1 MVLGSNM
8 LCKQYMNRSK
18 RWIYLQA
25 VLTVVATVL
34 LNQSLVSGQSQSSGH
49 NHIPHPEST
58 PAIQEYAAQ
67 EQAWQDY
74 SSQDYSQG
82 HSQEYSAPIQHEYVD
97 QGFSPS
103 YGPSIQAGASAPE
116 HSKLYC
122 GVDQFSDPGCTGGP
136 SWRKQQLIPFESYGA
151 GEYIGPSRTPHVNA
165 YRLRVDDQ
173 IEFVFQITRQSFGKG
188 YQLSSG
194 DVIRITSPV
203 DERLNEAARLDG
215 ITIMPD
221 NTVSLD
227 LIGTVIAG
235 GKTVEALK
243 AELDSLYSRF
253 YDTKPNVVVSG
264 VQTGTKLRDFLDSV
278 DARAGSGGQ
287 ARQVTV
293 SPDGT
298 VRLPLVGT
306 VGVVGLT
313 LDELEREINM
323 RYGQQLQG
331 LHVTPILTR
340 RVPRFI
346 YVAGEVAQ
354 PGRFELFAPT
364 SAMQAI
370 ALAGSWNNGG
380 NTRQIVVFRRDKDW
394 RLMAIKLDLAGGLF
408 GKKPLPSDEIWLRDS
423 DIILV
428 PKRPILRL
436 ADAVELYF
444 TRSLYGIFPSEL
456 GVFDAQQIGGL

>member
-1 MVLGSNM
+1 M
-8 LCKQYMNRSK
+8 LCKQYMNRNK
-18 RWIYLQA
+18 HWIYLQA
-25 VLTVVATVL
+25 VLTVAATVL
-34 LNQSLVSGQSQSSGH
+34 LNQAIAAGQSHSSGH
-49 NHIPHPEST
+49 NHIPHPESV
-58 PAIQEYAAQ
+58 AQEYGAQ
-67 EQAWQDY
+67 EQVWQDFPQEQGF
-74 SSQDYSQG
+74 SQ
-82 HSQEYSAPIQHEYVD
+82 HSDAPIQHEYVD
-97 QGFSPS
+97 QGASES
-103 YGPSIQAGASAPE
+103 YGPSIQAGAAAPE

-122 GVDQFSDPGCTGGP
+122 GVDQFSEPGCKGSP
-136 SWRKQQLIPFESYGA
+136 SWNKQQLIPFESYGA

-173 IEFVFQITRQSFGKG
+173 IEFVFQVTRQNFGRG
-188 YQLSSG
+188 YQLSAG

-227 LIGTVIAG
+227 LIGTVVAG
-235 GKTVEALK
+235 GKTAGALK
-243 AELDSLYSRF
+243 AELDSLYARF

-264 VQTGTKLRDFLDSV
+264 VQTGTRLRDFLDSV

-340 RVPRFI
+340 RAPRFI
-346 YVAGEVAQ
+346 YVTGEVAQ

>member
-1 MVLGSNM
+1 MVLGYNM
-8 LCKQYMNRSK
+8 LCKQYMNRNK

-25 VLTVVATVL
+25 VLTVAATML
-34 LNQSLVSGQSQSSGH
+34 LNQSLASGQSHSSGH
-49 NHIPHPEST
+49 NYIPHPEST
-58 PAIQEYAAQ
+58 PMV
-67 EQAWQDY
+67 
-74 SSQDYSQG
+74 
-82 HSQEYSAPIQHEYVD
+82 QEYSVQDPTGQEYFEHSNSVPMTHEYVD
-97 QGFSPS
+97 QNMSS
-103 YGPSIQAGASAPE
+103 YAPTFQVGTPDSE
-116 HSKLYC
+116 QTKLYC
-122 GVDQFSDPGCTGGP
+122 GVDGSGEPGCTGGP

-188 YQLSSG
+188 YELSAG

-203 DERLNEAARLDG
+203 DDKLNEAARLDG

-227 LIGTVIAG
+227 LVGTVIAG

-306 VGVVGLT
+306 IGVVGLT

-323 RYGQQLQG
+323 RYGQQLRG
-331 LHVTPILTR
+331 LHVTPILTQR
-340 RVPRFI
+340 APRFI

-370 ALAGSWNNGG
+370 ALAGGWNNGG

-408 GKKPLPSDEIWLRDS
+408 GKKPLPSDEVWLRDS
-423 DIILV
+423 DIILI
-428 PKRPILRL
+428 PKRPILRI

-456 GVFDAQQIGGL
+456 GVFDAQQIGGVQ

>member
-8 LCKQYMNRSK
+8 LCKQYMNHNK
-18 RWIYLQA
+18 HWIYLQA
-25 VLTVVATVL
+25 VLTVAATVL
-34 LNQSLVSGQSQSSGH
+34 LNQSLVSGQSHSSGH
-49 NHIPHPEST
+49 NYIPHPES
-58 PAIQEYAAQ
+58 PPMV
-67 EQAWQDY
+67 
-74 SSQDYSQG
+74 
-82 HSQEYSAPIQHEYVD
+82 QEYSVQTPTGQEYCEHSNAIPMTQEYVD
-97 QGFSPS
+97 QNTFS
-103 YGPSIQAGASAPE
+103 YGPTIQAGTPDSEQA
-116 HSKLYC
+116 KLYY
-122 GVDQFSDPGCTGGP
+122 GVDGSGEPGCNGGP
-136 SWRKQQLIPFESYGA
+136 SWRNQQLIPFENYGA
-151 GEYIGPSRTPHVNA
+151 GEYIGPARTPHVNA

-188 YQLSSG
+188 YELSAG

-227 LIGTVIAG
+227 LVGTVIAG

-306 VGVVGLT
+306 IAVVGLS

-323 RYGQQLQG
+323 RYGQQLRG
-331 LHVTPILTR
+331 LHVTPILTQR
-340 RVPRFI
+340 APRFI

-370 ALAGSWNNGG
+370 ALAGGWNNGG

-408 GKKPLPSDEIWLRDS
+408 GKKPLPSDEVWLRDS
-423 DIILV
+423 DIILI
-428 PKRPILRL
+428 PKRPILRI

-456 GVFDAQQIGGL
+456 GVFDAQQIGGVQ

>member
-1 MVLGSNM
+1 M
-8 LCKQYMNRSK
+8 LCKQYMNHRK
-18 RWIYLQA
+18 RWSYLPA
-25 VLTVVATVL
+25 VLTVAATVL
-34 LNQSLVSGQSQSSGH
+34 LNQSLVSGQSQNSGH
-49 NHIPHPEST
+49 SYIPHPEST
-58 PAIQEYAAQ
+58 SILEEHPVQGQEYY
-67 EQAWQDY
+67 E
-74 SSQDYSQG
+74 
-82 HSQEYSAPIQHEYVD
+82 HSQPIPMQHEYVD
-97 QGFSPS
+97 ENVPS
-103 YGPSIQAGASAPE
+103 YGPTFQAGAAPE
-116 HSKLYC
+116 HTKLYC
-122 GVDQFSDPGCTGGP
+122 GVDQFNEPGHGGTP
-136 SWRKQQLIPFESYGA
+136 SWNNPRMIPFESYGA

-173 IEFVFQITRQSFGKG
+173 IEFVFQVTRQSFGKG
-188 YQLSSG
+188 YQLSAG

-227 LIGTVIAG
+227 LIGTIVAG

-243 AELDSLYSRF
+243 AELDLLYSRF

-264 VQTGTKLRDFLDSV
+264 VQTGTRLRDFLDSV

-298 VRLPLVGT
+298 VRLPLAGT
-306 VGVVGLT
+306 IGVVGLS

-323 RYGQQLQG
+323 RYAQQLQG
-331 LHVTPILTR
+331 LHVTPILTQR
-340 RVPRFI
+340 APRFI
-346 YVAGEVAQ
+346 YVAGEVTQ
-354 PGRFELFAPT
+354 PGRFELSAPT

-370 ALAGSWNNGG
+370 ALAGGWNNGG
-380 NTRQIVVFRRDKDW
+380 NLRQIVVFRRDKDW

-444 TRSLYGIFPSEL
+444 TRTLYGIFPSEL

>member
-1 MVLGSNM
+1 M
-8 LCKQYMNRSK
+8 
-18 RWIYLQA
+18 
-25 VLTVVATVL
+25 
-34 LNQSLVSGQSQSSGH
+34 
-49 NHIPHPEST
+49 E
-58 PAIQEYAAQ
+58 EYPVQ
-67 EQAWQDY
+67 NQAWQE
-74 SSQDYSQG
+74 YSQP
-82 HSQEYSAPIQHEYVD
+82 STPVPLQHEYVD
-97 QGFSPS
+97 ENVSS
-103 YGPSIQAGASAPE
+103 YGPIIQAGASNSE
-116 HSKLYC
+116 QTKLYC
-122 GVDQFSDPGCTGGP
+122 GVDEFSEAGRRGTP
-136 SWRKQQLIPFESYGA
+136 SWKNPRMIPFESYGA

-173 IEFVFQITRQSFGKG
+173 IEFVFQVTRQSFGKG
-188 YQLSSG
+188 YELSAG

-203 DERLNEAARLDG
+203 DEKLNEAARLDG

-227 LIGTVIAG
+227 LVGTVIAG
-235 GKTVEALK
+235 GKTVEAFK

-298 VRLPLVGT
+298 VRLPLAGT
-306 VGVVGLT
+306 VGVVGLS

-323 RYGQQLQG
+323 RYAHLLQG
-331 LHVTPILTR
+331 LHVTPILTQR
-340 RVPRFI
+340 APRFI
-346 YVAGEVAQ
+346 YVAGEVTQ
-354 PGRFELFAPT
+354 PGRFELSAPT

-370 ALAGSWNNGG
+370 ALAGGWNNGG
-380 NTRQIVVFRRDKDW
+380 NLRQIVVFRRDKNW

-408 GKKPLPSDEIWLRDS
+408 GKKPIPSDEIWLRDS

-428 PKRPILRL
+428 PKTPILRL

-444 TRSLYGIFPSEL
+444 TRTLYGVFPAEL
-456 GVFDAQQIGGL
+456 GEFDAQQIGGLQ